1 MIEEFLVIWNWLEQ
15 QDLAKARSELL
26 LLPEAAN
33 GQTTAMRH
41 LLQAELQRREGNN
54 SGADGQF
61 RLACLLIT
69 NPSWQ
74 AMALYRNGLNLRS
87 MGKFVEAAEA
97 FLDALELEPGQAASI
112 HALQFTKLNT
122 ENIKALLGRLSSVVK
137 KARQFPL
144 GLQLL
149 ADWEF
154 QIGQKL
160 QALEHSYY
168 SAQLSVSAQQKELLN
183 WGAIPKLPEALI
195 IGAPKSGTTSFAA
208 ALTNHPQLWV
218 HPRKELHFFDG
229 RWEWGQSWYR
239 CQFPVFQAGA
249 QIIRLEATPNYLQLP
264 EAPER
269 LHGLIPT
276 ARLVVVLRE
285 PLDRAVSWY
294 HHMTRQE
301 GLRKPLAE
309 VIETEL
315 NGLLE
320 LSEQERSKLGWFGS
334 NCLAGSLY
342 VSQIKRW
349 QRFFKPEQL
358 LLLAFEDIVQNPLL
372 ASQKVAIH
380 IGVDPNLFTPKL
392 AFLKLNAAP
401 ATYLALAPELAE
413 RCREILLNADC
424 SLWRSLIKRD

>member
-1 MIEEFLVIWNWLEQ
+1 MNEEFSVIWNWLEQ
-15 QDLAKARSELL
+15 QDLAKARSELQQ
-26 LLPEAAN
+26 LPEPAAE
-33 GQTTAMRH
+33 QEIALRH
-41 LLQAELQRREGNN
+41 LLLAELLRREGDN

-61 RLACLLIT
+61 RLACQLIT
-69 NPSWQ
+69 NSGWL
-74 AMALYRNGLNLRS
+74 AVACHCNGLNLRS

-97 FLDALELEPGQAASI
+97 FLNALEVQPGHVASV
-112 HALQFTKLNT
+112 HALQFTKLST

-137 KARQFPL
+137 PARQFPL

-154 QIGQKL
+154 QIGQRH

-168 SAQLSVSAQQKELLN
+168 SAQLSVSAQQKQLLN
-183 WGAIPKLPEALI
+183 WGAIPSLPEALI
-195 IGAPKSGTTSFAA
+195 IGAPKSGTTSLAA
-208 ALTNHPQLWV
+208 ALSTHPQLWM
-218 HPRKELHFFDG
+218 HPRKELHFLDG

-239 CQFPVFQAGA
+239 CQFPVFQAAA

-269 LHGLIPT
+269 LHGLMPA
-276 ARLVVVLRE
+276 ARLVVLLRE

-301 GLRKPLAE
+301 GLTKPLEE

-320 LSEQERSKLGWFGS
+320 LSKQEHSQLGWYGS
-334 NCLAGSLY
+334 NCLAGSFYGAQLE
-342 VSQIKRW
+342 RW

-358 LLLAFEDIVQNPLL
+358 LVLRFEDIVLNPLL
-372 ASQKVAIH
+372 ASQKVALH
-380 IGVDPNLFTPKL
+380 LGVDPDLLCPKL
-392 AFLKLNAAP
+392 ALAKLNAAP
-401 ATYLALAPELAE
+401 ATYLALNPGLAE
-413 RCREILLNADC
+413 RCRETLLGADC
-424 SLWRSLIKRD
+424 DLWRGLS